1 MKKTLFYYLV
11 EEQLTPL
18 LVGLLGLTVI
28 LLTGRLLQLTR
39 YLFTSSLTLWDLVEL
54 MAYALPKLM
63 LFAMPMATL
72 MGVLLAFVRLSGDNE
87 LVALR
92 AAGIPAT
99 QCLPATLAIVLFT
112 SMLSY
117 VNTIY
122 LIPSSSQ
129 AFEDKLKSIGKVS
142 LPAFLKEGIFI
153 DIVPNLV
160 FFFKSVNPA
169 TLTIEG
175 VFAQDQR
182 QQDVRLVI
190 VAQRAEILVPRA
202 LNQLLFK
209 MSDGIITRVPDTLKD
224 AQAITFK
231 SYDLALSLDDLL
243 SGGPGKPGKGRRL
256 MTLSELHHM
265 GYGIP
270 NAQPRAALPYAL
282 ELHQRLALPLGCLF
296 LGLMG
301 PPLGALFRQRS
312 RMTGVTLGLSIY
324 LAYYVALSAG
334 KGLGENGVV
343 PPSLAMWA
351 PNLLSALLALY
362 LWVKMQRETPMR
374 WIALVKRMRGAV
386 TRRRGAGR
394 APSGSPRA

>member
-1 MKKTLFYYLV
+1 MKKTLFLYLV
-11 EEQLTPL
+11 EEQFAPL

-39 YLFTSSLTLWDLVEL
+39 YLFTSSLTVWDLVEL

-92 AAGIPAT
+92 AAGVPAT
-99 QCLPATLAIVLFT
+99 HLLPATLAIVAFT

-117 VNTIY
+117 ANTIY
-122 LIPSSSQ
+122 LMPPSSQ

-142 LPAFLKEGIFI
+142 LPAFLKEGTFI

-169 TLTIEG
+169 NLTIEG

-190 VAQRAEILVPRA
+190 VAQRAEILVPRTM
-202 LNQLLFK
+202 NQLVFK
-209 MSDGIITRVPDTLKD
+209 MADGIITRVPDTLRD

-231 SYDLALSLDDLL
+231 SYDLTLSLDDLL
-243 SGGPGKPGKGRRL
+243 SGGPGKSGKGKRL
-256 MTLSELHHM
+256 MTLTELHHM
-265 GYGIP
+265 AYELP
-270 NAQPRAALPYAL
+270 HAPPRATLPYAI

-312 RMTGVTLGLSIY
+312 RMTGITLGLSVY
-324 LAYYVALSAG
+324 LAYYVILSGG
-334 KGLGENGVV
+334 KGLGENGVI
-343 PPSLAMWA
+343 PASLAMWT
-351 PNLLSALLALY
+351 PNALSALLALY
-362 LWVKMQRETPMR
+362 LWVKMQRETPMG
-374 WIALVKRMRGAV
+374 WLALMDRIRRAAIH
-386 TRRRGAGR
+386 RRGA
-394 APSGSPRA
+394 ALPPSANPKV